1 MGVHHDNFDLWDSKF
16 HKWNAAAMGPKRDV
30 VGDWKKAARKQGM
43 KFGVFEHLGASYTW
57 FQASHGADETGPMA
71 GVPYDGAD
79 PKYWDLYHPKHDE
92 PFGGPKFWYSEDPEW
107 HQTWFRRIRDLVDR
121 YEPDLLYSDGG
132 IPFGQVG
139 RSLVAHF
146 YNASSGRNGG
156 RVQAVYN
163 CQKTGS
169 GEFIDGSCVQDVER
183 GGMTEVHP
191 VPWQTD
197 TSTADWYYSD
207 VYNPRTRPKTA
218 SEVIHVLADIVSKNG
233 NLLLNVVQYADG
245 SLPPE
250 SAQLLDRLAAWMRVN
265 SEAIHGTRPWKRY
278 CEGPTAVT
286 GGHMKETFTFSAEDI
301 RFTTKNG
308 TPYAIWLGLPT
319 KDVRIRALGK
329 SAKLA
334 GKPPAAID
342 LLGSAEQVVWSQE
355 SDALVITRPGKL
367 PGDHA
372 IVYRITFAP

>member
-1 MGVHHDNFDLWDSKF
+1 
-16 HKWNAAAMGPKRDV
+16 MGPKRDV
-30 VGDWKKAARKQGM
+30 VGDWKKAAQKQGM
-43 KFGVFEHLGASYTW
+43 KFGVSEHLGASYTW
-57 FQASHGADETGPMA
+57 FQASHGADKTGPMA

-79 PKYWDLYHPKHDE
+79 PKFWDLYHPKHDE
-92 PFGGPKFWYSEDPEW
+92 PFGGPKFWYSKDPEW

-132 IPFGQVG
+132 IPFGDVG

-163 CQKTGS
+163 CKNTGS
-169 GEFIDGSCVQDVER
+169 GEFIEGSCVQDVER

-207 VYNPRTRPKTA
+207 VHNPRTRPKTSA
-218 SEVIHVLADIVSKNG
+218 EVIHVLADIVSKNG

-250 SAQLLDRLAAWMRVN
+250 SVQLLDGLAAWMSVN
-265 SEAIHGTRPWKRY
+265 SEAIHGTRPWKTHG
-278 CEGPTAVT
+278 EGPTAVT
-286 GGHMKETFTFSAEDI
+286 GGHMKETFTFTAEDI
-301 RFTTKNG
+301 RFTTKKG
-308 TPYAIWLGLPT
+308 TVYAILLGLPLN
-319 KDVRIRALGK
+319 DVRIKALGK
-329 SAKLA
+329 SAKLG

-342 LLGSAEQVVWSQE
+342 LLGSAEKVVWSQE

-367 PGDHA
+367 PCEHA